1 MSTITVHPVD
11 AHVGRQIRTA
21 RRAAGLT
28 TDQLAS
34 RIGVWRTKVDDWERG
49 IVSLGCAELADV
61 AEALDLPPAFFV
73 GGRGD
78 HDGDQPDRAGPDVI
92 LATVRAMQRLS
103 DQHRRTV
110 FQLATHMAAPRPAA
124 RNIGDGRA
132 A

>member
-11 AHVGRQIRTA
+11 AHVGRQIKTA
-21 RRAAGLT
+21 RRSRGQTAES
-28 TDQLAS
+28 LAERVGVS
-34 RIGVWRTKVDDWERG
+34 RHVIDAWECGRTSV
-49 IVSLGCAELADV
+49 GCAQLADV

-73 GGRGD
+73 GGRGA

-92 LATVRAMQRLS
+92 LETVRAMQRLS

-110 FQLATHMAAPRPAA
+110 FQLATQLAAPRPGA
-124 RNIGDGRA
+124 GRA